1 MSSDV
6 GAVTAAPATP
16 TPWRPDA
23 REALASAGLVML
35 VALVGGI
42 VASTAIVF
50 PKPEDTAY
58 YVGVARNVLEGR
70 GLVSDAIW
78 SYATPPLSFPRPAFE
93 VWLPLPSLLA
103 VGPMWLFGTTFS
115 AAQWV
120 SMLAGALVAGLAWR
134 LAADVAV
141 ERTLPAGRARTLA
154 LGVGLTTA
162 VYLPVVLSGALPDS
176 TLVFAAIALAACL
189 LMTRVLRDPGA
200 GRLGDPRV
208 WAIGLLLGLGALTRN
223 EAVWLALAWAGLV
236 VVQRSIGRAAKVRL
250 VGLAALVSIAV
261 YAPWAVRDW
270 LAFGS
275 AFPGQAL
282 DNALSVNGTDIFA
295 WADPPTLQ
303 RYLDQGLATLLEL
316 RVTGT
321 LHNLL
326 NVLLFLGI
334 PVSIAGLLGLPWAA
348 RLRSLRPL
356 VVYAVVTFLVASLL
370 FPVSTTWGT
379 FLHAAGAIHVLLVVS
394 ALLALD
400 GLIARVGVIRG
411 WTRPVAW
418 LGATFAIV
426 GSILFSLVLLPIFAA
441 GSRQTEVAYEAI
453 GPVLAEAGLP
463 LIPSS
468 PVITDYPIW
477 LAETWRQEA
486 LALPDEPPAAVLDL
500 AAAFPGTRTLV
511 LFGGLHERWPDAL
524 DDGEPGSECFTEV
537 PLAVPDDPAA
547 AEALDGVRA
556 WRIGCP

>member
-1 MSSDV
+1 
-6 GAVTAAPATP
+6 
-16 TPWRPDA
+16 
-23 REALASAGLVML
+23 
-35 VALVGGI
+35 
-42 VASTAIVF
+42 
-50 PKPEDTAY
+50 
-58 YVGVARNVLEGR
+58 
-70 GLVSDAIW
+70 
-78 SYATPPLSFPRPAFE
+78 
-93 VWLPLPSLLA
+93 
-103 VGPMWLFGTTFS
+103 
-115 AAQWV
+115 
-120 SMLAGALVAGLAWR
+120 
-134 LAADVAV
+134 
-141 ERTLPAGRARTLA
+141 
-154 LGVGLTTA
+154 
-162 VYLPVVLSGALPDS
+162 
-176 TLVFAAIALAACL
+176 
-189 LMTRVLRDPGA
+189 MTRVLRDPGA

-208 WAIGLLLGLGALTRN
+208 GAIGLLLGLGALTRN

-250 VGLAALVSIAV
+250 VGLAAVVAIAV

-524 DDGEPGSECFTEV
+524 DAGEPGSECFTEV
-537 PLAVPDDPAA
+537 PLAIPDDPAT